1 VAECKD
7 CSDGEVPYICDRHA
21 HEGVTF
27 GWDPALP
34 GSEKNT
40 CRCPVCKCLH
50 VWAGDAP
57 LKCSSCG
64 VRFNWP
70 GLQVV

>member
-1 VAECKD
+1 MD
-7 CSDGEVPYICDRHA
+7 
-21 HEGVTF
+21 EGVIF
-27 GWDPALP
+27 GWDPAAP
-34 GSEKNT
+34 GCEKNT
-40 CRCPVCKCLH
+40 CRCPRCKCLH

-70 GLQVV
+70 GLQVVK